1 MAIKNISYQR
11 VLNLGDYNSKRLE
24 LFSEVLEG
32 EDPEE
37 AISGLMETVER
48 KIREETY
55 QKIESEISQ
64 LKKELHEL
72 KREYRTVELSLKT
85 LQSGEAPDSSDDF
98 WIPPDEATWPRSRND
113 GLYTRRRGLGRAIQF
128 ALRVLSLKSEV
139 AAVDEF
145 LARNDRK
152 VSLFHERDT
161 VVYFPHIWASKWID
175 VNQF

>member
-98 WIPPDEATWPRSRND
+98 
-113 GLYTRRRGLGRAIQF
+113 
-128 ALRVLSLKSEV
+128 
-139 AAVDEF
+139 
-145 LARNDRK
+145 
-152 VSLFHERDT
+152 
-161 VVYFPHIWASKWID
+161 
-175 VNQF
+175 